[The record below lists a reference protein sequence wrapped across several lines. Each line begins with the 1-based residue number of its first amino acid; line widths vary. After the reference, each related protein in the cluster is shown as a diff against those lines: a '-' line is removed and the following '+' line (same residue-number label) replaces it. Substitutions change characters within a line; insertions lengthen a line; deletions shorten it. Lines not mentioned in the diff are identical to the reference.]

1 MNVTLL
7 KNDLGKRGKEIGGGE
22 ETAGRRGEE
31 DRIVLRELAHGGD
44 VTRLLENNER
54 AITLFW
60 WFSIIAQSFH
70 VVVNLPL
77 CVADGCVCLFFP

>member
-1 MNVTLL
+1 MTW
-7 KNDLGKRGKEIGGGE
+7 GKRGKEIGGGE

-54 AITLFW
+54 AITF
-60 WFSIIAQSFH
+60 FA
-70 VVVNLPL
+70 VVFNYCPIVSCCCQPAS
-77 CVADGCVCLFFP
+77 VRS